1 MSCRG
6 KIGYFVEPGE
16 GWRLWSFDRRGRL
29 CREGACLKIDVQSLH
44 MGVFCVALVVGVTVL
59 VGNYPAEI

>member
-6 KIGYFVEPGE
+6 KIGYFVEPRE

-44 MGVFCVALVVGVTVL
+44 MGGVLCGTCRGCDCAGGEL
-59 VGNYPAEI
+59 PG